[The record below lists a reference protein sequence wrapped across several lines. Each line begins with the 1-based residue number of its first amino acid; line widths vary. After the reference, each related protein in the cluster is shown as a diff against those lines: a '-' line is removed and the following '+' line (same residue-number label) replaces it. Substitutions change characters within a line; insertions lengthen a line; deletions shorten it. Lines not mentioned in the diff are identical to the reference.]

1 MGLKRAITAIAA
13 LLLVSLSVPA
23 QAVNIHLAPKASPA
37 IEGSQASADSV
48 IRVAGWDFKKVEQVL
63 IDDLPTTFLASS
75 NTLISIRI
83 PLGTN
88 PGDVTITLVSNSGNA
103 KSSFQIEIVSL
114 ETENDTK
121 VTIGSFLGYV
131 AVYTKNLSGE
141 KLSIQVGN
149 KIRDVSVLSND
160 YTANLT
166 KVGSNRLVEV
176 KVFVAG
182 QLVESAMVLVR

>member
-1 MGLKRAITAIAA
+1 MGLKKVITAIAA
-13 LLLVSLSVPA
+13 MLLVSLALPA
-23 QAVNIHLAPKASPA
+23 QGLNIIQAPRATPA
-37 IEGSQASADSV
+37 IEGSQAKADSV

-63 IDDLPTTFLASS
+63 IDDVPTTFQASS
-75 NTLISIRI
+75 NTLIAIRI

-88 PGDVTITLVSNSGNA
+88 PGDVTITMVSNDGQT
-103 KSSFQIEIVSL
+103 KSQFQIEIVSL
-114 ETENDTK
+114 ETQKDTK

-149 KIRDVSVLSND
+149 RFREVSVLTNNF
-160 YTANLT
+160 TANLT
-166 KVGSNRLVEV
+166 RVGSNRLVEV

>member
-1 MGLKRAITAIAA
+1 MGLKRVITVIAA
-13 LLLVSLSVPA
+13 LLLVSLSLPA
-23 QAVNIHLAPKASPA
+23 QAVNIQLAPKASPA

-48 IRVAGWDFKKVEQVL
+48 IRVAGWDLRQVEQVR
-63 IDDLPTTFLASS
+63 IDDVPTTFQASS
-75 NTLISIRI
+75 NTLIAIRI

-88 PGDVTITLVSNSGNA
+88 PGDVTITLVSNSGNT
-103 KSSFQIEIVSL
+103 KSSFKIEIVSL
-114 ETENDTK
+114 ESEKDTK

-131 AVYTKNLSGE
+131 AVYTKNLAGQ

-149 KIRDVSVLSND
+149 KFREVSVLTNNF
-160 YTANLT
+160 TANLT
-166 KVGSNRLVEV
+166 KVGGNRLVEV

>member
-1 MGLKRAITAIAA
+1 MGLKRVITAIAA
-13 LLLVSLSVPA
+13 LLLVSFALPA
-23 QAVNIHLAPKASPA
+23 QGVNIQLAPKASPE

-63 IDDLPTTFLASS
+63 IDELPTTFQASS
-75 NTLISIRI
+75 NTLIAIRI

-88 PGDVTITLVSNSGNA
+88 PGDVTITLISNGGNT
-103 KSSFQIEIVSL
+103 KSEFQIEIVSL

-149 KIRDVSVLSND
+149 RYREVSVLNNNF
-160 YTANLT
+160 TANLT
-166 KVGSNRLVEV
+166 RVGSNRLVEV

>member
-1 MGLKRAITAIAA
+1 MGLKKAITAIAA
-13 LLLVSLSVPA
+13 MLLVSLALPA
-23 QAVNIHLAPKASPA
+23 QGLNIIQAPRATPA
-37 IEGSQASADSV
+37 IEGSQAKADSV

-63 IDDLPTTFLASS
+63 IDDLPTSFQASS
-75 NTLISIRI
+75 NTLIAIRI

-88 PGDVTITLVSNSGNA
+88 PGDVTITLVSNQGQT

-114 ETENDTK
+114 ETEKDTK

-149 KIRDVSVLSND
+149 KFREVSFLNNNF
-160 YTANLT
+160 TANLT

>member
-1 MGLKRAITAIAA
+1 MGLKRVLTAIAA
-13 LLLVSLSVPA
+13 LLLVSFVLPA

-63 IDDLPTTFLASS
+63 IDDLPTTFQASS
-75 NTLISIRI
+75 NTLIAIRI

-88 PGDVTITLVSNSGNA
+88 PGDVTITMVSNNGQT
-103 KSSFQIEIVSL
+103 KSQFQIEIVSL
-114 ETENDTK
+114 ETQKDTK

-131 AVYTKNLSGE
+131 AVYTKNLSGQ

-149 KIRDVSVLSND
+149 KVRDVSVLSND

>member
-1 MGLKRAITAIAA
+1 MGLKKPITAIAA
-13 LLLVSLSVPA
+13 MLLISLCLPA
-23 QAVNIHLAPKASPA
+23 QGFTIHQAPRASTA

-48 IRVAGWDFKKVEQVL
+48 IRVAGWDFKQVEKVL
-63 IDDLPTTFLASS
+63 IDDRPTTFQASS
-75 NTLISIRI
+75 NALIAIRI

-88 PGDVTITLVSNSGNA
+88 PGDVTITLVSNQGQT

-114 ETENDTK
+114 ETEKDTK

-131 AVYTKNLSGE
+131 AVYTKNLSGQ

-149 KIRDVSVLSND
+149 KFREVSVLDNNF
-160 YTANLT
+160 TANLT
-166 KVGSNRLVEV
+166 KIGSNRLVEV

-182 QLVESAMVLVR
+182 QLVQSAMVLVR